1 MQSFKGY
8 IIEMASTAQQGFQY
22 EINAVKVLKPMG
34 IVPKNFTPAG
44 AGSDIPDLMI
54 QRAGKEAGC

>member
-22 EINAVKVLKPMG
+22 EINAVKVLKP
-34 IVPKNFTPAG
+34 IV
-44 AGSDIPDLMI
+44 DIVMTSLKLSLVNC
-54 QRAGKEAGC
+54 KEKPPSSA